1 MFSHS
6 AINQK
11 TTPLLGG
18 NQFGAQNRWRWCW
31 SLPLR
36 CKNGLAYAKEIEKEA
51 RAISLLW
58 HIKNRTL
65 CAGSY
70 CSWSISPSAKNFAHK
85 KRHQRLPLFYSVRP
99 QARKVE
105 FFSLLACISDIGS
118 AGAART
124 HTHSHTPQG
133 ATHAHK
139 HSLRG
144 HKEREWRTWCNRSW
158 LLSPSDMKMK
168 RWWWDIP
175 RLRAAR
181 WYIKSLFMSFPL
193 SSDWLPSI

>member
-1 MFSHS
+1 MNLTYFGYFHFLIWPDIVALKYTSKCNAYLLFLLKYVNMFRHS
-6 AINQK
+6 AINQRA
-11 TTPLLGG
+11 TPLLGG

-99 QARKVE
+99 RARKVE
-105 FFSLLACISDIGS
+105 FFSCWLAS
-118 AGAART
+118 AILARRAQREPT
-124 HTHSHTPQG
+124 LTHTPQG

-144 HKEREWRTWCNRSW
+144 HKE
-158 LLSPSDMKMK
+158 K
-168 RWWWDIP
+168 RVENV
-175 RLRAAR
+175 
-181 WYIKSLFMSFPL
+181 MQ
-193 SSDWLPSI
+193 